1 MGVGGFISRNIK
13 ENKDRC
19 PSREAPDAGHG
30 GIDVYSLACGHG
42 GIDVYSLAWMKM
54 SGFAA
59 LRRDKFCVS

>member
-30 GIDVYSLACGHG
+30 GIDVYSLA
-42 GIDVYSLAWMKM
+42 WMKM